1 MKHLLKKSALAA
13 ALLASLGSAQAV
25 VVTFDDPVTSPFAPF
40 APLFGHEDEFYQN
53 GLWIATYSNAAT
65 RQPGDLVAGLK
76 DATDSAGICAAVIC
90 PTVGATGN
98 YLTVLNDG
106 FLAIGSMTSGATIS
120 LSAFS
125 AGFVGVAGDTY
136 SATRAGR
143 VIIVGV
149 RPDGTSTSVG
159 ANLAL
164 PSGGAFSFSNF
175 SVGSLPFASEKFA
188 FLQIYGAY
196 CPAGSTTCS
205 SFSTDKA
212 QFALDNLNI
221 TVTAPVPEPSTWGL
235 MGLGLAGIAAIARRR
250 RAV

>member
-1 MKHLLKKSALAA
+1 MKYLLKKSALAA
-13 ALLASLGSAQAV
+13 AVLLSLGTAQAAII
-25 VVTFDDPVTSPFAPF
+25 TFDDPVTSPFAPS
-40 APLFGHEDEFYQN
+40 APLFGHEDEFYQ
-53 GLWIATYSNAAT
+53 GGFFIDTYSNSASA
-65 RQPGDLVAGLK
+65 QPGDLVAALK
-76 DATDSAGICAAVIC
+76 DTTDSAGLCSSGALVC

-106 FLAIGSMTSGATIS
+106 FLAIGAKNGSLIS

-136 SATRAGR
+136 STTRAGR
-143 VIIVGV
+143 VIIIGV
-149 RPDGTSTSVG
+149 RADNSATSIAGS
-159 ANLAL
+159 LAL
-164 PSGGAFSFSNF
+164 PDGSGAFSFSNF
-175 SVGSLPFASEKFA
+175 TVPASFAAEKFA

-196 CPAGSTTCS
+196 CPAGTTTCS
-205 SFSTDKA
+205 SFTTDKA

-221 TVTAPVPEPSTWGL
+221 TAVPEPGTWGL

>member
-1 MKHLLKKSALAA
+1 MKHFLKKSALAVA
-13 ALLASLGSAQAV
+13 VLAGLGSAQAAV
-25 VVTFDDPVTSPFAPF
+25 ITFDEPVTSPFAPF
-40 APLFGHEDEFYQN
+40 APLFGHEDEFYQA
-53 GLWIATYSNAAT
+53 GMFIATYSNAAN
-65 RQPGDLVAGLK
+65 RQPGDLVAALK
-76 DATDSAGICAAVIC
+76 DSTDSAGICSALVC

-106 FLAIGSMTSGATIS
+106 FLAIGAVNGSLIS

-136 SATRAGR
+136 STTRAGR
-143 VIIVGV
+143 VIVIGV
-149 RPDGTSTSVG
+149 RADGSATSIAG
-159 ANLAL
+159 NLAL

-175 SVGSLPFASEKFA
+175 TAPAAFAAEKFA

-196 CPAGSTTCS
+196 CPAGTTTCS

-221 TVTAPVPEPSTWGL
+221 TAVPEPSTWGL
-235 MGLGLAGIAAIARRR
+235 MGLGLAGIAAFARRR
-250 RAV
+250 RAAV

>member
-1 MKHLLKKSALAA
+1 MKYLLKKSALAA
-13 ALLASLGSAQAV
+13 AVLLSLGTAQAAII
-25 VVTFDDPVTSPFAPF
+25 TFDDPVNSPFALD
-40 APLFGHEDEFYQN
+40 APLFGHLDEFYQ
-53 GLWIATYSNAAT
+53 GGFFIDTFSNSASAL
-65 RQPGDLVAGLK
+65 PGDLVAGLK
-76 DATDSAGICAAVIC
+76 DAADSAGICSQVIC

-106 FLAIGSMTSGATIS
+106 FLAIGAKNGSLIS

-136 SATRAGR
+136 STTRSGR
-143 VIIVGV
+143 VIIIGV
-149 RPDGTSTSVG
+149 RADNSATSIAGS
-159 ANLAL
+159 LAL
-164 PSGGAFSFSNF
+164 PNGSGAFSFSNF
-175 SVGSLPFASEKFA
+175 TVPASFAAEKFA

-196 CPAGSTTCS
+196 CPAGTTTCS
-205 SFSTDKA
+205 SFTTDKA

-221 TVTAPVPEPSTWGL
+221 TAVPEPGTWGL